1 MGRGTGRSIVLRSRG
16 RLCLLL
22 LLAHLGLLHLLHF
35 LHLAAYLR
43 CGPGYGE
50 YQVENQ
56 FIQQVKYKQ

>member
-22 LLAHLGLLHLLHF
+22 LLAHLGLLHLLH
-35 LHLAAYLR
+35 LAAHLR